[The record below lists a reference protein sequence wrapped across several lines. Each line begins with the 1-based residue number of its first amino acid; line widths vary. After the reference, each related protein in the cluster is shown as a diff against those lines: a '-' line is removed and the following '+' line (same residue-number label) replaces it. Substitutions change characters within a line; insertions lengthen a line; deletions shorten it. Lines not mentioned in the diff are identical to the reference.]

1 MKEKFPSYAT
11 RAPFYEA
18 VCAYAEQGPR
28 PYHTPG
34 HKRGQGAHAFLHTFL
49 TPTGLA
55 GEVSLL
61 EGLDDLYNSTT
72 FLREAQQRAAKLW
85 DADAAYFMVNGTT
98 EAIHA
103 MLLGTLSPGD
113 SILLPRNAH
122 RSLTGG
128 AILAGLRPIFLEP
141 TIDKHFGI
149 AQGLAVQTVFKALQ
163 AHPEVKAL
171 VLVSPTYY
179 GVASDLERM
188 AKLLHAQGKL
198 LLVDEAHGAHLSF
211 STALPLSAMRAGADM
226 AASSTH
232 KTLGALTQSSMLFLK
247 TKRVSPT
254 RVAKALS
261 LIGTTSPNNL
271 LLASLD
277 IARLQMETEGRERV
291 GHAVQLAQKI
301 RRALTQIAG
310 LEVMGKESLDE
321 QGAFALDETKITVN
335 VSNWGITGWEA
346 ENALRTQGIAAEL
359 ADARNVLFIISYAD
373 GDAQAGALVK
383 AWQTLATKYSGNQNA
398 QQAPATLPMLP
409 PLPPQALDLRTAFFA
424 PSRAV
429 RLEQAKGEVSAES
442 LVFYPPGIPVIVP
455 GEVFTSEILAY
466 IQVSVASGAHVSGAA
481 DASLQTVRIIDRGN
495 REEER

>member
-1 MKEKFPSYAT
+1 MKEEIPS
-11 RAPFYEA
+11 RIPLAPFYEA
-18 VCAYAEQGPR
+18 VRFYAEQGPR

-34 HKRGQGAHAFLHTFL
+34 HKRGLGAHAFLRTLL
-49 TPTGLA
+49 TNTGLA

-61 EGLDDLYNSTT
+61 EGLDDLYNPTS

-85 DADAAYFMVNGTT
+85 GADVAHFMVNGTT

-103 MLLGTLSPGD
+103 MLLGALSPGD
-113 SILLPRNAH
+113 CILLPRNAH

-141 TIDKHFGI
+141 MIDKHFGI
-149 AQGLAVQTVFKALQ
+149 AQGLSVQTVAKALR

-179 GVASDLERM
+179 GVASNLEAM

-198 LLVDEAHGAHLSF
+198 LLVDEAHGAHLPF
-211 STALPLSAMRAGADM
+211 STALPLSAMQAGADM

-232 KTLGALTQSSMLFLK
+232 KTLGALTQSSMLFFK
-247 TKRVSPT
+247 TKRISPA

-291 GHAVQLAQKI
+291 GHAVQLAQKL
-301 RRALTQIAG
+301 RHMLAQIAG
-310 LEVMGKESLDE
+310 LEVMGKESLDG

-335 VSNWGITGWEA
+335 VSGLGLTGWEA
-346 ENALRTQGIAAEL
+346 EKELRVLGIAAEL

-373 GDAQAGALVK
+373 GDAEAEALIK
-383 AWQTLATKYSGNQNA
+383 ALQTLAIKYNGKQNA
-398 QQAPATLPMLP
+398 QQTSAMSPMLP

-424 PSRAV
+424 PSHAIC
-429 RLEQAKGEVSAES
+429 LEEAKGEVAAES

-455 GEVFTSEILAY
+455 GEVFTPEILAY
-466 IQVSVASGAHVSGAA
+466 MQATIASGAHVSGAA
-481 DASLQTVRIIDRGN
+481 DASLQTVRVLEVKS
-495 REEER
+495 REEAL